1 LNLESDDISEPHLT
15 DQFIQEKITRAVV
28 SIKAKIADLKEKEID
43 RIFNLYI
50 NKEIEEKNL
59 RTLNK
64 ILLSMFG
71 KQNAEKI
78 YMKFVRLKQVKSFN
92 KS

>member
-1 LNLESDDISEPHLT
+1 LNLESDDISEPNLT
-15 DQFIQEKITRAVV
+15 DQFIQEKITRAVAR
-28 SIKAKIADLKEKEID
+28 IKAKIADLKEKEID

>member
-1 LNLESDDISEPHLT
+1 MNLESDDISEPNLT
-15 DQFIQEKITRAVV
+15 DQFIQEKITRAVAR
-28 SIKAKIADLKEKEID
+28 IKAKIADLKEKEID

>member
-1 LNLESDDISEPHLT
+1 MNLESDDISEPNLT